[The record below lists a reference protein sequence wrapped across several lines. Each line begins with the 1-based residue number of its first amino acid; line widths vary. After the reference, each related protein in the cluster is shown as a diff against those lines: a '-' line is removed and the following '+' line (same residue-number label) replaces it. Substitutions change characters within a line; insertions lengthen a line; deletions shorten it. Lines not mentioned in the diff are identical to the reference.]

1 MTSRDTRQKAILKE
15 MEEFLKRF
23 EPQGSLHGFKNTAI
37 YRSSKL
43 SYEVYLEKVT
53 KQQHSKEKTIELPLQ
68 DRTSEKDAKARL
80 KCRDSAISQ

>member
-15 MEEFLKRF
+15 MEESLKRF

-37 YRSSKL
+37 YYSLKL

-53 KQQHSKEKTIELPLQ
+53 RQQHSGGKTIERPLQ
-68 DRTSEKDAKARL
+68 DRISEKDARVRTKY
-80 KCRDSAISQ
+80 RDSAKSK